1 MSSTDPRIPKAK
13 MTAQERDLRSR
24 LGQLVTGKGI
34 LHGTLNTRAR
44 SCGKSNCKC
53 ARGEKHVSLYV
64 VVTEGGKTRHLY
76 IPESHVSQVR
86 QWVEHYQ
93 RVLTLLE
100 EISQVHWTKVQNREK

>member
-1 MSSTDPRIPKAK
+1 
-13 MTAQERDLRSR
+13 MTLQERDLRSR
-24 LGQLVTGKGI
+24 LTQLVTGGGI

-64 VVTEGGKTRHLY
+64 VVSEDGKTRHLY
-76 IPESHVSQVR
+76 IPESHVSRVR

-93 RVLTLLE
+93 RALILLE
-100 EISQVHWTKVQNREK
+100 EISQVYWTKVKNREE